1 MEKWY
6 SFRLFRPISKIQI
19 DFMNEA
25 YRNISLVF
33 EIDNSIKF
41 IKRGL
46 GEVQKITGAN
56 DFYHPAL
63 QFLSSGFERLFKT
76 MLCLNFK
83 EINNRLPSYKELL
96 KGKNGHD
103 IEYLKKEVEKICI
116 PVTRPFASMDYDII
130 TKDEIIN
137 IICKTL
143 SEYGQKSRYFNLD
156 AVLGKEQEFDAVNA
170 WEKIETKMLIE
181 QMGKKKFHKMVQD
194 PKSLDSLYE
203 KSNELIISR
212 LELFLRAIT
221 RQFIFGNFSKDS
233 NTFIFE
239 IEPFRDIDDKD
250 IGKNDY
256 RF

>member
-1 MEKWY
+1 
-6 SFRLFRPISKIQI
+6 
-19 DFMNEA
+19 MNET
-25 YRNISLVF
+25 YRDISLVF
-33 EIDNSIKF
+33 EIGNSIEF

-46 GEVQKITGAN
+46 GEVQKITEVN

-76 MLCLNFK
+76 MLCLSYK
-83 EINNRLPSYKELL
+83 EKNDRLPTYKELL

-103 IEYLKKEVEKICI
+103 IEYFKREVEKICI
-116 PVTRPFASMDYDII
+116 PITRPFASMDYDII
-130 TKDEIIN
+130 TKDEVIN

-156 AVLGKEQEFDAVNA
+156 VVLGKEQKFDAVDA
-170 WEKIETKMLIE
+170 WKKIETKMLIDH
-181 QMGKKKFHKMVQD
+181 MGGKEFHKRIQNT
-194 PKSLDSLYE
+194 KTYDSLYE
-203 KSNELIISR
+203 RSNELIISR

-221 RQFIFGNFSKDS
+221 RQFIFGNFAKDS
-233 NTFIFE
+233 NKFIYE
-239 IEPFRDIDDKD
+239 IEPFRDIDDKE

>member
-1 MEKWY
+1 
-6 SFRLFRPISKIQI
+6 
-19 DFMNEA
+19 MNEV

-33 EIDNSIKF
+33 EIENSIKF

-46 GEVQKITGAN
+46 GEVQKITSSN

-63 QFLSSGFERLFKT
+63 QFLSSGLERLFKT

-83 EINNRLPSYKELL
+83 EKNNRLPTYKELL
-96 KGKNGHD
+96 KGNNGHD

-116 PVTRPFASMDYDII
+116 PITRPFASMDYDII

-137 IICKTL
+137 LICKTL

-156 AVLGKEQEFDAVNA
+156 AILGKEQEFDAVDA

-181 QMGKKKFHKMVQD
+181 HMGKKEFYKKIQD
-194 PKSLDSLYE
+194 PKLLDSLYK

-221 RQFIFGNFSKDS
+221 RQFIFGNFSSDS
-233 NTFIFE
+233 KTFLSE
-239 IEPFRDIDDKD
+239 IEPFRDIDNKE
-250 IGKNDY
+250 IGKIDY

>member
-1 MEKWY
+1 
-6 SFRLFRPISKIQI
+6 
-19 DFMNEA
+19 MNET

-33 EIDNSIKF
+33 EIGNSIKF

-83 EINNRLPSYKELL
+83 ENNNKLPSYRELL

-103 IEYLKKEVEKICI
+103 IEYLKSEVEKICI
-116 PVTRPFASMDYDII
+116 PATRPFASMDYGII
-130 TKDEIIN
+130 TNDEIIN
-137 IICKTL
+137 IICITL

-156 AVLGKEQEFDAVNA
+156 AVLGKEQEFDVVNA
-170 WEKIETKMLIE
+170 WEKIETKMLKE
-181 QMGKKKFHKMVQD
+181 HLGEKKFFKISQN
-194 PKSLDSLYE
+194 PKLLDSLYE
-203 KSNELIISR
+203 KSNDLIVSR
-212 LELFLRAIT
+212 IELFIRAIT
-221 RQFIFGNFSKDS
+221 RQFIFGNFSSDS
-233 NTFIFE
+233 KTFLFE
-239 IEPFRDIDDKD
+239 IEPFSDIDDNK

>member
-1 MEKWY
+1 
-6 SFRLFRPISKIQI
+6 
-19 DFMNEA
+19 MNET

-33 EIDNSIKF
+33 EIGNSIKF
-41 IKRGL
+41 IERGL
-46 GEVQKITGAN
+46 GEVQKITEVN

-76 MLCLNFK
+76 MLCLSFK
-83 EINNRLPSYKELL
+83 EKNDRLPTYKELL

-103 IEYLKKEVEKICI
+103 IEYLKREVEKICI
-116 PVTRPFASMDYDII
+116 PITRPFASMDYDII
-130 TKDEIIN
+130 TKDEVIN

-156 AVLGKEQEFDAVNA
+156 VVLGKEQKFDAVDA

-181 QMGKKKFHKMVQD
+181 HMGEKEFHKRIQN
-194 PKSLDSLYE
+194 PKSPNSLYE

-233 NTFIFE
+233 KKFLYE
-239 IEPFRDIDDKD
+239 IEPFRDIDDKE

>member
-1 MEKWY
+1 
-6 SFRLFRPISKIQI
+6 
-19 DFMNEA
+19 MNET

-33 EIDNSIKF
+33 EIGNSIKF

-83 EINNRLPSYKELL
+83 ENNNKLPSYGELL

-103 IEYLKKEVEKICI
+103 IEYLKSEVEKICI
-116 PVTRPFASMDYDII
+116 PVTRPFASMDYGII
-130 TKDEIIN
+130 TNDEIIN

-170 WEKIETKMLIE
+170 WEKIETKILKE
-181 QMGKKKFHKMVQD
+181 HLGEKKFFEILQN
-194 PKSLDSLYE
+194 PKLLDSLYE
-203 KSNELIISR
+203 KSNELIVSR
-212 LELFLRAIT
+212 IELFIRAIT
-221 RQFIFGNFSKDS
+221 RQFIFGNFSSDS
-233 NTFIFE
+233 KTFLFE
-239 IEPFRDIDDKD
+239 IEPFIDIDDNK